1 VSQKSSTSIPLLW
14 SIAWRFLRGRESQ
27 LLNGTARAALV
38 ATLLGVMAMVIAMA
52 LMTGYRKD
60 LRRKLVR
67 GNAAIIAYPMLGSEA
82 TLEDSARS
90 ALRALPGVTDVRTVV
105 YGQGALVGGG
115 ALDGLEVTLR
125 GVDESTKLRDL
136 GSVEFDV
143 GYGDGESLLRDGR
156 LGVVLGSELARR
168 LAAEPGETLRLMVLG
183 LHQGRPRFRYRSVEV
198 AGTFTTG
205 FAEFDQAWVVTDRDE
220 LIRLSGGEAASSLIE
235 IALGDPDRADEVAVE
250 VRGLLESEFLV
261 THWRDLNRELF
272 TALRVQ
278 QIALFFVLGLIV
290 LVSTFNVASSLVVLV
305 REKMRDI
312 GSLAAIG
319 LAPGDLRWVF
329 LLYGLGLGAV
339 GTLAGIAVG
348 ALASWVLT
356 HFELIRFE
364 PELAAIYF
372 ISSVPFRIELQDILA
387 VALFSLTVTTV
398 ACWIPARRAASILP
412 ANALR
417 YE

>member
-1 VSQKSSTSIPLLW
+1 M
-14 SIAWRFLRGRESQ
+14 
-27 LLNGTARAALV
+27 NGTARAAFV

-52 LMTGYRKD
+52 LMTGYRTD

-67 GNAAIIAYPMLGSEA
+67 GNAAVIAYPMLGSDA
-82 TLEDSARS
+82 TLEEVDRS
-90 ALRALPGVTDVRTVV
+90 ALESLPGVTDVRTVV
-105 YGQGALVGGG
+105 YGQGALVGGS

-125 GVDESTKLRDL
+125 GVDGSTALRDL
-136 GSVEFDV
+136 GAVELAA
-143 GYGDGESLLRDGR
+143 GYNEGERLLVEDR
-156 LGVVLGSELARR
+156 LGVVLGSELARS

-205 FAEFDQAWVVTDRDE
+205 FSEFDQAWVVTDRDE
-220 LIRLSGGEAASSLIE
+220 LIRLSGGEAASSLVE
-235 IALGDPDRADEVAVE
+235 IALEDPDRADEVATE
-250 VRGLLESEFLV
+250 VSALLESEFLV

-272 TALRVQ
+272 TALQVQ

-319 LAPGDLRWVF
+319 LSPGDLRSVF

-339 GTLAGIAVG
+339 GTLAGIGMGAV
-348 ALASWVLT
+348 ASWVLT
-356 HFELIRFE
+356 RFELIRFE

-372 ISSVPFRIELQDILA
+372 ISSVPFRVELEDILA
-387 VALFSLTVTTV
+387 VALFSLTVTAV
-398 ACWIPARRAASILP
+398 ACWVPARRAASILP

>member
-1 VSQKSSTSIPLLW
+1 LLW

-27 LLNGTARAALV
+27 LLNGTARAALI
-38 ATLLGVMAMVIAMA
+38 ATLLGVTAMVIAMA
-52 LMTGYRKD
+52 LMTGYRED

-67 GNAAIIAYPMLGSEA
+67 GNAAIIAYPMFGSDA
-82 TLEDSARS
+82 TLEESDRT
-90 ALRALPGVTDVRTVV
+90 ALAALPWVSDVRTVV
-105 YGQGALVGGG
+105 YGQGALVGGR

-125 GVDESTKLRDL
+125 GVDQSTTLRDL
-136 GSVEFDV
+136 GDVEFVSDFS
-143 GYGDGESLLRDGR
+143 DGESLLRDGR
-156 LGVVLGSELARR
+156 LGVVLGSELAKR

-183 LHQGRPRFRYRSVEV
+183 LHQGRPRFRYRSVEL

-205 FAEFDQAWVVTDRDE
+205 FSEFDQAWLVTDRDE
-220 LIRLSGGEAASSLIE
+220 LIRLAGGETGSSLVE
-235 IALGDPDRADEVAVE
+235 IALEDPDRADEVADQ
-250 VRGLLESEFLV
+250 VRAVLESEYLV

-272 TALRVQ
+272 TALKVQ

-319 LAPGDLRWVF
+319 LSPGDLRSVF
-329 LLYGLGLGAV
+329 LFYGLGLGAV
-339 GTLAGIAVG
+339 GTLAGIGLG
-348 ALASWVLT
+348 ALASWILT
-356 HFELIRFE
+356 TFELIRFE

-387 VALFSLTVTTV
+387 VALFSLTVTVV
-398 ACWIPARRAASILP
+398 ACWVPARRAASILP
-412 ANALR
+412 ATALR

>member
-1 VSQKSSTSIPLLW
+1 
-14 SIAWRFLRGRESQ
+14 
-27 LLNGTARAALV
+27 
-38 ATLLGVMAMVIAMA
+38 MVIAMA

-67 GNAAIIAYPMLGSEA
+67 GNAAIIAYPMMGSDA
-82 TLEDSARS
+82 TLEAGPRS
-90 ALRALPGVTDVRTVV
+90 AIASLPGVTDVRTVV

-125 GVDESTKLRDL
+125 GVDESTKLEDL
-136 GSVEFDV
+136 GSVEFV
-143 GYGDGESLLRDGR
+143 AGYSDGESLLLDGK
-156 LGVVLGSELARR
+156 LGIVLGSELARR

-205 FAEFDQAWVVTDRDE
+205 FSEFDEAWVVTDRDE
-220 LIRLSGGEAASSLIE
+220 LIRLSGGEAASSLVE
-235 IALGDPDRADEVAVE
+235 IALEDPDRADEVATE
-250 VRGLLESEFLV
+250 IRSLLEPEFLV

-319 LAPGDLRWVF
+319 LSPGDLRWVF

-339 GTLAGIAVG
+339 GTLAGIGVG

-372 ISSVPFRIELQDILA
+372 ISSVPFRIELQDVLA
-387 VALFSLTVTTV
+387 VALFSLTVTAI

>member
-1 VSQKSSTSIPLLW
+1 MT
-14 SIAWRFLRGRESQ
+14 
-27 LLNGTARAALV
+27 GTARAALI

-67 GNAAIIAYPMLGSEA
+67 GNAAIIAYPMLGSDAMVEEGDRQA
-82 TLEDSARS
+82 LE
-90 ALRALPGVTDVRTVV
+90 ALPGVNDVRNVV
-105 YGQGALVGGG
+105 YGQGALVGGQ

-125 GVDESTKLRDL
+125 GVDASTKLADL
-136 GSVEFDV
+136 GAVEFVADFK
-143 GYGDGESLLRDGR
+143 DGESLLRDGR
-156 LGVVLGSELARR
+156 LGVVLGSELARS

-183 LHQGRPRFRYRSVEV
+183 LHQGRPRFRYRSVEL
-198 AGTFTTG
+198 AGVFTTG
-205 FAEFDQAWVVTDRDE
+205 FSEFDQAWVVTDRDE
-220 LIRLSGGEAASSLIE
+220 LIRLSGGEAGSSLVE
-235 IALGDPDRADEVAVE
+235 IALDDPDRADEVAE
-250 VRGLLESEFLV
+250 QVRAVLESEFLV

-290 LVSTFNVASSLVVLV
+290 VVSTFNVASSLVVLV

-319 LAPGDLRWVF
+319 LAPGDLRTVF

-339 GTLAGIAVG
+339 GTLAGVGLG

-387 VALFSLTVTTV
+387 VTLFSLTVTVV
-398 ACWIPARRAASILP
+398 ACWVPARRAASVLP
-412 ANALR
+412 ATALR